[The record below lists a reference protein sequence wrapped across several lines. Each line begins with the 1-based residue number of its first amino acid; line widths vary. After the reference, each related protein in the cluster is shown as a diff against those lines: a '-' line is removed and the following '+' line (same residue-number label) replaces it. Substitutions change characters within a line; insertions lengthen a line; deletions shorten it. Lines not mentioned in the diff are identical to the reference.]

1 MDRVCCCCYWNIVW
15 DEKYNQINLSFE
27 DWEEGKWLKIFGK
40 KSIWALLIHNWAIL
54 WGAMISWKTLIRDY
68 FRMIIKIEL
77 FNNLLKI
84 LLNENSAI
92 ILNFHQSLKKSIN
105 YLTINF
111 NIFIIDLNSSLWIN
125 ENPQKSCS
133 DLCQMS
139 INPKAVIDDKMRA
152 TKKIFH

>member
-27 DWEEGKWLKIFGK
+27 DWEEGKWLKILGK

-54 WGAMISWKTLIRDY
+54 WAAMISWKTLIRDY

-92 ILNFHQSLKKSIN
+92 ILNFHRSLKKSIN

-125 ENPQKSCS
+125 ENPRKVAPIYAKC
-133 DLCQMS
+133 
-139 INPKAVIDDKMRA
+139 R
-152 TKKIFH
+152 